1 MVSSRT
7 HCCVAR
13 LDEAASQRCAQR
25 RFALMGQPLVGLV
38 ARRIAA
44 CVLATSFEGCGK
56 TWWRAGR
63 AINSQS
69 AGRRAFARASD
80 LATGVHAR
88 SSRTRHGG
96 ILTIRYGRDDQ
107 QICSRCRKP
116 QHTSTANHWLAKLNR
131 TAVAARNNHDAR
143 RNDDATYR
151 KTRKNVINL
160 RAPTA
165 RTEVRVASREGVQ
178 SRS

>member
-1 MVSSRT
+1 MSE
-7 HCCVAR
+7 VA
-13 LDEAASQRCAQR
+13 LALLLAGSFASQR
-25 RFALMGQPLVGLV
+25 
-38 ARRIAA
+38 
-44 CVLATSFEGCGK
+44 LAS
-56 TWWRAGR
+56 
-63 AINSQS
+63 
-69 AGRRAFARASD
+69 
-80 LATGVHAR
+80 GVHAR

-151 KTRKNVINL
+151 KTRKNPECL
-160 RAPTA
+160 RAPTT
-165 RTEVRVASREGVQ
+165 RTEERLVSREGVE